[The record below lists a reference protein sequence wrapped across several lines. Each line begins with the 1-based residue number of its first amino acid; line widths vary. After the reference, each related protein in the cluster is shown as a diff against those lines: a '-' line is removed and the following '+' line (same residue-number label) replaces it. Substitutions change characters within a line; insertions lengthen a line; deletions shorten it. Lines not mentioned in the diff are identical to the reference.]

1 MFDFIYNID
10 IWAALF
16 FIIGFL
22 LVILEIFNPGFGVP
36 GALGAIFL
44 VIGVVV
50 TMESLIDAIIMIVI
64 ILAVL
69 ALAFVLAI
77 YSAKKGF
84 LSKTIVLTDSLNE
97 EGGFQGTEDL
107 KVFLGKEGTTLT
119 ALRPAGT
126 AEFNGTRLDV
136 VSEFGYIEKDTKV
149 KVIDVEGRRVVV
161 EKIK

>member
-1 MFDFIYNID
+1 LFDFIYNID

-64 ILAVL
+64 ILA
-69 ALAFVLAI
+69 
-77 YSAKKGF
+77 
-84 LSKTIVLTDSLNE
+84 VLTDSLNE